1 MFQSIMMVVMYQATP
16 KQHLKLNSKVKQRWG
31 WAEKSVAYKKA
42 WNFKKCWPFDK
53 LVSVYQVSEIS
64 LALA

>member
-1 MFQSIMMVVMYQATP
+1 MMMVVMYQATP

-42 WNFKKCWPFDK
+42 WNYVDLLTNWFLFIK
-53 LVSVYQVSEIS
+53 LVKS
-64 LALA
+64 L